1 MILDFLARHPDQGFG
16 LSELARRTGL
26 AKPTCLGIA
35 NALADAG
42 YLTRDDPDKTY
53 RLGPG
58 LISLGRAA
66 QQALRVGP
74 EAREQLRRLSAD
86 FATSVA
92 LSAVVD
98 DRITVLELVA
108 APNAHLGVQAY
119 QSYPFA
125 PPVGLMFVL
134 WDDHALADWLAR
146 QPTIPLRSESE
157 RLQRVIDECRAD
169 GYLVERLTPGG
180 QRLYGLMAG
189 LSSDLPDELR
199 ALLGELVSD
208 IGERVYLRGE
218 AAWAE
223 APRHQRDLRTGLRP
237 PPTPSD
243 GGVAARPA
251 STDRRRDHQV
261 GARAAADRR
270 SAHRATRRKQAR
282 TAVRFGAMTLSVA
295 ERLELSELVH
305 RYAYYVD
312 ARRFDEV
319 AELFTADAELVLP
332 DPPHHLEPCVRHRG
346 HMRRA
351 RSDVG
356 PGRGDPHPPR
366 HRRRGLHR
374 RDG

>member
-1 MILDFLARHPDQGFG
+1 MAVPEQAAPQRVVRSSPPTARVVTILDFLARHPDQSFG
-16 LSELARRTGL
+16 LSELARRTEL
-26 AKPTCLGIA
+26 SKPTCLGIA
-35 NALADAG
+35 NALAEAG

-66 QQALRVGP
+66 QQSLRVGP

-108 APNAHLGVQAY
+108 APNAHLGVQAG

-134 WDDHALADWLAR
+134 WDDPALQDWLAR

-157 RLQRVIDECRAD
+157 RLQRVVDECRAD

-218 AAWAE
+218 AGGRGRHDISVISAPVYDHHQRQAMVVSLHAQRALTDAEITKWARGLLRTAE
-223 APRHQRDLRTGLRP
+223 ALTTQL
-237 PPTPSD
+237 
-243 GGVAARPA
+243 GGSKPA
-251 STDRRRDHQV
+251 WLL
-261 GARAAADRR
+261 G
-270 SAHRATRRKQAR
+270 SA
-282 TAVRFGAMTLSVA
+282 
-295 ERLELSELVH
+295 
-305 RYAYYVD
+305 
-312 ARRFDEV
+312 
-319 AELFTADAELVLP
+319 P
-332 DPPHHLEPCVRHRG
+332 
-346 HMRRA
+346 
-351 RSDVG
+351 
-356 PGRGDPHPPR
+356 
-366 HRRRGLHR
+366 
-374 RDG
+374 